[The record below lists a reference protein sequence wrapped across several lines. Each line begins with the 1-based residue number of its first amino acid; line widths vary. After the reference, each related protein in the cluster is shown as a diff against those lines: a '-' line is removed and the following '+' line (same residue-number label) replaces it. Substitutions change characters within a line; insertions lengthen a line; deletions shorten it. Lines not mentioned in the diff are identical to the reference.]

1 MKLYIKSDFKKKI
14 TFGYEELAHKMWTD
28 KINGE
33 ELSISHSGNDETLQD
48 ELFLGLYH
56 NKWDNDSRWHSEE
69 VVALQ
74 SFLTTEPIRMEFE
87 LARIS
92 DYREIGE
99 YLRIASSHKDIL
111 TVDKRAFYIMAI
123 EVATALDGMISED
136 DKATWISVD
145 EFKERHADVLSL
157 SFEEAHEMGLT
168 EIFNIECV
176 KDPIWA
182 ELKKQREEYIKI
194 HGERVYDDE
203 DEPFEDEDEVHEYW
217 DYDEETGEFILVNS
231 NETDDTDEND
241 DDEEVFGF

>member
-1 MKLYIKSDFKKKI
+1 MKLYIKGDFKKKI
-14 TFGYEELAHKMWTD
+14 TFGYEELAHKMWTER
-28 KINGE
+28 INGK
-33 ELSISHSGNDETLQD
+33 ELSISHSGNDETLQ
-48 ELFLGLYH
+48 EENLISLYH
-56 NKWDNDSRWHSEE
+56 NKWLNDNRWSNSDI
-69 VVALQ
+69 VALH
-74 SFLTTEPIRMEFE
+74 SFLKMENISLEFE
-87 LARIS
+87 LARVS
-92 DYREIGE
+92 DYRETGE

-123 EVATALDGMISED
+123 EVATALDGIISED
-136 DKATWISVD
+136 DRVTWISVD

-157 SFEEAHEMGLT
+157 SFEEAHEMGLK

-182 ELKKQREEYIKI
+182 ELNKQREEYIKI

-231 NETDDTDEND
+231 NETDHTDEND
-241 DDEEVFGF
+241 DGEVFGV